1 MKEIKLGEVLD
12 VKRGTSL
19 SGKFYENSG
28 KYIRLTLGN
37 FTYPECG
44 WKDNTSKDDLYY
56 SGDFKNE
63 YLLKKDDIITP
74 LTEQVR
80 GLLGNTA
87 RIPES
92 DLYIQSGD
100 IGKIIPFEKL
110 LDKNFAYYL
119 VSSPIVKKQLDAA
132 SQQTKIRHTS
142 PDAIKNCIAFIPELA
157 SQKKIANLLDSL
169 NKKISTNNCIISEL
183 ESLAKTIYDYW
194 FLQFEF
200 PNEDGKPYKSSGGKM
215 VWNEELKREIS
226 EKWSVKRY
234 SDIANTTTGKEDA
247 NFATENGKYA
257 YFTCGSNILK
267 CDEYKFDGKAIL
279 IAGNGDFN
287 VKYYDGK
294 FNAYQRTYVLMPDEK
309 YIGILYQASKR
320 KIECFKKG
328 SNGSIVKFITKGDID
343 NIELTIPDDDK
354 LFDPFN
360 SILNFI
366 HHNKIENF
374 KLASL
379 RDFLLPMLMNGQVT
393 FKD

>member
-1 MKEIKLGEVLD
+1 MKIKFKDAVQIISG
-12 VKRGTSL
+12 GTP
-19 SGKFYENSG
+19 K
-28 KYIRLTLGN
+28 
-37 FTYPECG
+37 
-44 WKDNTSKDDLYY
+44 TS
-56 SGDFKNE
+56 
-63 YLLKKDDIITP
+63 
-74 LTEQVR
+74 
-80 GLLGNTA
+80 
-87 RIPES
+87 IPE
-92 DLYIQSGD
+92 YWNGD
-100 IGKIIPFEKL
+100 IGWLSVADFGNKNKYVETTEKTITQKGLENSSTKL
-110 LDKNFAYYL
+110 LATNDIILSARGTVGAMAMLKCPLAFNQSCFGLRTNTDLLDQDYLFYYL
-119 VSSPIVKKQLDAA
+119 KNYMKMLKVKKQGSVFDTINLSTFDLIDLDLPTVEN
-132 SQQTKIRHTS
+132 QEKV
-142 PDAIKNCIAFIPELA
+142 
-157 SQKKIANLLDSL
+157 ANLLSDIDNKIEL
-169 NKKISTNNCIISEL
+169 NNDTIFEL
-183 ESLAKTIYDYW
+183 ESLVKTIYDYW

-215 VWNEELKREIS
+215 VWNEELKREIP

-247 NFATENGKYA
+247 NFAIENGKYA

-379 RDFLLPMLMNGQVT
+379 RDFLLPMLMNGQVS
-393 FKD
+393 FKEKL

>member
-1 MKEIKLGEVLD
+1 M
-12 VKRGTSL
+12 
-19 SGKFYENSG
+19 
-28 KYIRLTLGN
+28 
-37 FTYPECG
+37 
-44 WKDNTSKDDLYY
+44 
-56 SGDFKNE
+56 
-63 YLLKKDDIITP
+63 
-74 LTEQVR
+74 
-80 GLLGNTA
+80 
-87 RIPES
+87 
-92 DLYIQSGD
+92 
-100 IGKIIPFEKL
+100 
-110 LDKNFAYYL
+110 
-119 VSSPIVKKQLDAA
+119 
-132 SQQTKIRHTS
+132 
-142 PDAIKNCIAFIPELA
+142 
-157 SQKKIANLLDSL
+157 
-169 NKKISTNNCIISEL
+169 
-183 ESLAKTIYDYW
+183 
-194 FLQFEF
+194 
-200 PNEDGKPYKSSGGKM
+200 
-215 VWNEELKREIS
+215 
-226 EKWSVKRY
+226 KRY

-294 FNAYQRTYVLMPDEK
+294 FNAYQRTYVLMSDEK

-379 RDFLLPMLMNGQVT
+379 RDFLLPMLMNGQVS
-393 FKD
+393 FKEKL

>member
-215 VWNEELKREIS
+215 VWNEELKREIP

>member
-215 VWNEELKREIS
+215 VWNEELKREIP

-234 SDIANTTTGKEDA
+234 SDITNTTTGKEDA

>member
-1 MKEIKLGEVLD
+1 MKIKFKDAVQIISG
-12 VKRGTSL
+12 GTP
-19 SGKFYENSG
+19 K
-28 KYIRLTLGN
+28 
-37 FTYPECG
+37 
-44 WKDNTSKDDLYY
+44 TS
-56 SGDFKNE
+56 
-63 YLLKKDDIITP
+63 
-74 LTEQVR
+74 
-80 GLLGNTA
+80 
-87 RIPES
+87 IPE
-92 DLYIQSGD
+92 YWNGD
-100 IGKIIPFEKL
+100 IGWLSVADFGNKNKYVETTEKTITQKGLENSSTKL
-110 LDKNFAYYL
+110 LATNDIILSARGTVGAMAMLKCPLAFNQSCFGLRTNTDLLDQDYLFYYL
-119 VSSPIVKKQLDAA
+119 KNYMKMLKVKKQGSVFDTINLSTFDLIDLDLPTVEN
-132 SQQTKIRHTS
+132 QEKV
-142 PDAIKNCIAFIPELA
+142 
-157 SQKKIANLLDSL
+157 ANLLSDIDNKIEL
-169 NKKISTNNCIISEL
+169 NNDTIFEL
-183 ESLAKTIYDYW
+183 ESLVKTIYDYW

-200 PNEDGKPYKSSGGKM
+200 PNEDGKPYKSSDGKM
-215 VWNEELKREIS
+215 VWNEKLKREIP

-379 RDFLLPMLMNGQVT
+379 RDFLLPMLMNGQVS
-393 FKD
+393 FKEKL

>member
-1 MKEIKLGEVLD
+1 M
-12 VKRGTSL
+12 
-19 SGKFYENSG
+19 
-28 KYIRLTLGN
+28 
-37 FTYPECG
+37 
-44 WKDNTSKDDLYY
+44 
-56 SGDFKNE
+56 
-63 YLLKKDDIITP
+63 
-74 LTEQVR
+74 R

-215 VWNEELKREIS
+215 VWNEELKREIP

-374 KLASL
+374 KLAFL

>member
-1 MKEIKLGEVLD
+1 M
-12 VKRGTSL
+12 
-19 SGKFYENSG
+19 
-28 KYIRLTLGN
+28 
-37 FTYPECG
+37 
-44 WKDNTSKDDLYY
+44 
-56 SGDFKNE
+56 
-63 YLLKKDDIITP
+63 
-74 LTEQVR
+74 
-80 GLLGNTA
+80 
-87 RIPES
+87 
-92 DLYIQSGD
+92 
-100 IGKIIPFEKL
+100 
-110 LDKNFAYYL
+110 
-119 VSSPIVKKQLDAA
+119 
-132 SQQTKIRHTS
+132 
-142 PDAIKNCIAFIPELA
+142 
-157 SQKKIANLLDSL
+157 
-169 NKKISTNNCIISEL
+169 
-183 ESLAKTIYDYW
+183 
-194 FLQFEF
+194 
-200 PNEDGKPYKSSGGKM
+200 
-215 VWNEELKREIS
+215 
-226 EKWSVKRY
+226 
-234 SDIANTTTGKEDA
+234 
-247 NFATENGKYA
+247 
-257 YFTCGSNILK
+257 K